1 MTTYKITNERCSLGA
16 VGDSISADDLA
27 GINID
32 ALIDGGFITAVSGK
46 VLKQDFKES
55 DK

>member
-1 MTTYKITNERCSLGA
+1 MATYKIISDRCSLGQI
-16 VGDSISADDLA
+16 GDSITDDDLA

-32 ALIDGGFITAVSGK
+32 ALIDGGFIATASAKVS
-46 VLKQDFKES
+46 KQDIKES